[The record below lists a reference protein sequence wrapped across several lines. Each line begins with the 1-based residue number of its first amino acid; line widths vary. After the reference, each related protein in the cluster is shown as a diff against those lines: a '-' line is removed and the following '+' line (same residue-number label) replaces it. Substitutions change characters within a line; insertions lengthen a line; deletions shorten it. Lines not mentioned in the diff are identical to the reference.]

1 MVDAFVLG
9 AMMTKSFRLFL
20 LAIVLVQVAQSQ
32 PVTGVWR
39 GKVTKGKPPFA
50 TTYKVEV
57 KLIKQGDSLTGTSYY
72 YAHQNLYYRYSVKGY
87 LDPVDASV
95 HWWDDKL
102 LEQKG
107 GSGLLGSVNKQPLA
121 MQTDFNCP
129 GSGVMLLDGKVETKD
144 GDEMAVHLQK
154 QEGPMFADG
163 WDEVIENWFYGGAD
177 PDWIAQAEQA
187 QQNSTTNPEPPA
199 IVSATPPPVKR
210 AAPPRPTAKP
220 VENSSSP
227 VVTATNPEPVS
238 KPQAL
243 PQPVVTKPP
252 VASPPPT
259 PAPQPAPLTTLQK
272 WETRQ
277 RIVQTTLPLAGDS
290 IELHFFDNA
299 EIDGDS
305 ISLFLN
311 GKLLFEHVRLSAQA
325 FVLKLAVA
333 DIPDN
338 AALAMVAENLGAIP
352 PNTAFMM
359 AYVNGQRFTAR
370 LESTENTTA
379 VIKLQRLTPVP

>member
-1 MVDAFVLG
+1 MMMKSLRLLLLG
-9 AMMTKSFRLFL
+9 LML
-20 LAIVLVQVAQSQ
+20 LQVAQSQ

-39 GKVTKGKPPFA
+39 GKVTRGKAPFA

-72 YAHQNLYYRYSVKGY
+72 YAHQNLYFRYAVKGY

-95 HWWDDKL
+95 HWWDHQL

-107 GSGLLGSVNKQPLA
+107 SAGLMATVNKQPLA

-129 GSGVMLLDGKVETKD
+129 GSGIMLLDGKVETKQ
-144 GDEMAVHLQK
+144 GDAMTVHLQK
-154 QEGPMFADG
+154 QEEPLFADG
-163 WDEVIENWFYGGAD
+163 WDELIENWFYGGAD
-177 PDWIAQAEQA
+177 PDGIAQAEQA
-187 QQNSTTNPEPPA
+187 QLTQKPTNEPPA
-199 IVSATPPPVKR
+199 VVVVTPPPGKPVL
-210 AAPPRPTAKP
+210 PPQPVAKP
-220 VENSSSP
+220 VENSPAPAAPRANPTAAPKPEPKQVPAP
-227 VVTATNPEPVS
+227 VVATRP
-238 KPQAL
+238 A
-243 PQPVVTKPP
+243 TPP
-252 VASPPPT
+252 A
-259 PAPQPAPLTTLQK
+259 APLPLTTLQK

-277 RIVQTTLPLAGDS
+277 RLIQTTLPLAGDS

-333 DIPDN
+333 DMPND
-338 AALAMVAENLGAIP
+338 AELAMVAENLGAIP

-359 AYVNGQRFTAR
+359 AYVNGQRYTAR
-370 LESTENTTA
+370 LESSENTTA
-379 VIKLQRLTPVP
+379 VIKLQRAGQVP